1 MKQLVMITLIAVITI
16 SSNTLFAQERRNL
29 VRISVPVEDDIN
41 PSYTGKWGWHKVHK
55 KTVRKTVKKLQS
67 GASLRKKDMCS
78 KCHNKNGYKIFD
90 PHTQIT
96 EDGDML
102 KEKCLYCHPDKPDEK
117 NATFAK
123 GKDIKF
129 VKNLKELCMGCHSK
143 EYDQA
148 HPVNAKHVG
157 KPSDEM
163 ITMMKDSERQ
173 FGIILPLNYEGEI
186 MCATCHNPHERG
198 VIPGDKSAAKGASE
212 AARVRL
218 IGEAEST
225 AIEGEHEKDIL
236 LISSPDGNAA
246 AKEASENYNRLT
258 GQSQVAVAKR
268 ESDVEFRV
276 TGTINTLCLTCHKDK
291 SIADIS
297 QKYK

>member
-1 MKQLVMITLIAVITI
+1 MKQFIIILLIAAITLF
-16 SSNTLFAQERRNL
+16 SNSLFAQERRNL
-29 VRISVPVEDDIN
+29 VKIRVPVEDDIN

-55 KTVRKTVKKLQS
+55 KTVRNTVKKFQK

-96 EDGDML
+96 DEGDML
-102 KEKCLYCHPDKPDEK
+102 KEKCLYCHTEKPDEN
-117 NATFAK
+117 NATFSK
-123 GKDIKF
+123 GTEIHF

-143 EYDQA
+143 EYDLA

-163 ITMMKDSERQ
+163 IAMMKDSETQ

-198 VIPGDKSAAKGASE
+198 VIPSDKSAAQGASE
-212 AARVRL
+212 IARVRL
-218 IGEAEST
+218 IGETETT
-225 AIEGEHEKDIL
+225 AAQGGQNKD
-236 LISSPDGNAA
+236 ISSPDDSAPV
-246 AKEASENYNRLT
+246 KYNRLT
-258 GQSQVAVAKR
+258 GEFELVTKKR
-268 ESDVEFRV
+268 DFDVEFRT

-291 SIADIS
+291 SITDII
-297 QKYK
+297 QKY

>member
-1 MKQLVMITLIAVITI
+1 MMKQLIILLLIAAITLL
-16 SSNTLFAQERRNL
+16 SSNLFSQERRNL
-29 VRISVPVEDDIN
+29 VRIRAPLEDDIN
-41 PSYTGKWGWHKVHK
+41 PTYTGKWGWHKVHK
-55 KTVRKTVKKLQS
+55 KVVRNTVKKFQN

-96 EDGDML
+96 AQGDML

-123 GKDIKF
+123 GKEIKF
-129 VKNLKELCMGCHSK
+129 VNNLKELCMGCHSK
-143 EYDQA
+143 EYDLA

-163 ITMMKDSERQ
+163 IAMMKDSERQ
-173 FGIILPLNYEGEI
+173 FGIILPLNYQGEI

-198 VIPGDKSAAKGASE
+198 VIPIDKSAAQGASE
-212 AARVRL
+212 IARVRL
-218 IGEAEST
+218 TGEAEST
-225 AIEGEHEKDIL
+225 EQGEHNKDIL

-246 AKEASENYNRLT
+246 AKDASENYNRLP

-268 ESDVEFRV
+268 ESDVEFRI
-276 TGTINTLCLTCHKDK
+276 TGTVNTLCLTCHKDK
-291 SIADIS
+291 TITDIS
-297 QKYK
+297 KKY